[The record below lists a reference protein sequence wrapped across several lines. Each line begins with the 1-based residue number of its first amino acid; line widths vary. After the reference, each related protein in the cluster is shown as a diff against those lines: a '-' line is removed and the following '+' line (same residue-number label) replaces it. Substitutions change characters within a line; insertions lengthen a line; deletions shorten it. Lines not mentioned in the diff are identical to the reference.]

1 MAVPMLVNVVV
12 EMVGR
17 NILWPHTHAD
27 GSVGAPAVA
36 NGSLAGSSLVGAVA
50 PELVLAV
57 ATTCGRAIC
66 AFLFHHRLRLLFL
79 RCSPPPKTMTAQYD
93 HALPW
98 SDDVHARL
106 VSSHHTGPTTLKHM

>member
-1 MAVPMLVNVVV
+1 MAVPMFVNVVV

-17 NILWPHTHAD
+17 NILWPHTRAD

-66 AFLFHHRLRLLFL
+66 AFLFHRHLLFL

-93 HALPW
+93 HALGLMIFIQ
-98 SDDVHARL
+98 D
-106 VSSHHTGPTTLKHM
+106 

>member
-1 MAVPMLVNVVV
+1 MAVPMFVNVDV

-66 AFLFHHRLRLLFL
+66 AFLFHRRLRLLFL
-79 RCSPPPKTMTAQYD
+79 RCSPPPKTMTSQYD
-93 HALPW
+93 HALPCYFDGSCGTSCGW
-98 SDDVHARL
+98 GQ
-106 VSSHHTGPTTLKHM
+106 T